1 MSNTDACQNPSHDV
15 RESVRE
21 MLKQLGLKKEI
32 VDNMETGIYNWVI
45 DFSDSHKIVKNWKNS
60 KFVNVYTNKA
70 RSVYSNIDPNSYICN
85 QRLLPRLTENEFLPQ
100 DIAYASRDT
109 LFPDRWKE
117 AIDKKMKKD
126 EFVYEERPAA
136 MTNQFKCS
144 KCKKRECSFQ
154 ELQLR
159 SCDEPMTL
167 FITCLNCGNRWRI
180 G

>member
-1 MSNTDACQNPSHDV
+1 MQAETYHQVRDKVKFKLQELGIDMKDV
-15 RESVRE
+15 
-21 MLKQLGLKKEI
+21 
-32 VDNMETGIYNWVI
+32 ETIEKGIYNWSI
-45 DFSDSHKIVKNWKNS
+45 DFAETHKLVKNWRNS
-60 KFVNVYTNKA
+60 KFMNVYNNKA
-70 RSVYSNIDPNSYICN
+70 ISMYANLCPDSYIQN
-85 QRLLPRLTENEFLPQ
+85 QRLLIRLQEKEFMPQ
-100 DIAYASRDT
+100 DVPYTSRDT
-109 LFPDRWKE
+109 LFPERWKD